1 MARIKSN
8 FGANSFGQAV
18 NILIQLASVPIILAF
33 WGQDLYGEWLIISA
47 IPAYLALSDIGFGSV
62 AANDMTIKFAKG
74 DQKGALEVFQST
86 SVLIG
91 LLSFCLFFFLVIV
104 IYSFPFHDWLN
115 LNVISLMEAQIVL
128 VILAIQ
134 SFISLQLGLVHAG
147 FRCIGA
153 YAEGSIYLNLIRL
166 FTFIGFILG
175 IILEKSLINVV
186 AISLLVQLSCT
197 FIMVYLLFRKISWIR
212 YGLSHV
218 HVATLADLIKPAFAF
233 MAIPLGHAINIQ
245 GMVLLIGTTLGA
257 SALVAFTLIRTLS
270 RLVLQMTSIVN
281 QSVWP
286 EISKCFGESDFNTIQ
301 KIHRN
306 AIKANLAISILAS
319 FFLVIFGDIII
330 ELWSVNEVEFNLNL
344 LLGLLLVL
352 IVESLW
358 NTSSVVLM
366 AINKH
371 QTMALLYV
379 FLSILS
385 IGLTVMLISI
395 YGVLSACFSLL
406 FVFTVL
412 EVYTF
417 KSVIKVT
424 NDKINFFSFHR

>member
-1 MARIKSN
+1 
-8 FGANSFGQAV
+8 
-18 NILIQLASVPIILAF
+18 
-33 WGQDLYGEWLIISA
+33 
-47 IPAYLALSDIGFGSV
+47 
-62 AANDMTIKFAKG
+62 
-74 DQKGALEVFQST
+74 
-86 SVLIG
+86 
-91 LLSFCLFFFLVIV
+91 
-104 IYSFPFHDWLN
+104 
-115 LNVISLMEAQIVL
+115 MEAQVVL

-166 FTFIGFILG
+166 FTFIGFTLG
-175 IILEKSLINVV
+175 IVLEKSLINVA

-197 FIMVYLLFRKISWIR
+197 FIMVYLLFRKVAWIR

-218 HVATLADLIKPAFAF
+218 HLATLAELIKPAFAF
-233 MAIPLGHAINIQ
+233 MAVPLGHAINIQ

-257 SALVAFTLIRTLS
+257 STLVAFTLLRTLS

-286 EISKCFGESDFNTIQ
+286 EISKCFGENDYNTIR

-306 AIKANLAISILAS
+306 AIRANLVISTLAS
-319 FFLVIFGDIII
+319 IFLVAFGEVIIA
-330 ELWSVNEVEFNLNL
+330 LWTVNEVEFNLNL

-366 AINKH
+366 AVNKH
-371 QTMALLYV
+371 QSMAITYV
-379 FLSILS
+379 FLSTLS
-385 IGLTVMLISI
+385 IGLTSMLISI
-395 YGVLSACFSLL
+395 YGVLAVCFSLF
-406 FVFTVL
+406 FVFIVL
-412 EVYTF
+412 EIYTLN
-417 KSVIKVT
+417 SVINRT
-424 NDKINFFSFHR
+424 NDNVRSFCLSLLRK